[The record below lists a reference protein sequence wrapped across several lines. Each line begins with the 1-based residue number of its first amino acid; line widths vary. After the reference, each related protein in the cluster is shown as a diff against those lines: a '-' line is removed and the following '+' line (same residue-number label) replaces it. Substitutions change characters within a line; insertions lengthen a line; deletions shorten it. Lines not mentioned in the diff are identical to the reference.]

1 MTTESK
7 SPVSFRFQVN
17 RLPKN
22 GAEVTLEADAD
33 QRAGLAQAHDLQT
46 VESFVAQFTIKGW
59 KGDGVIVSGRVQA
72 KITQPC
78 VVTLEPIASEIDEEI
93 SSVFVPENSKLA
105 RRADETEIVLDPEA
119 DDLPETFSGDS
130 IDLGALAEEF
140 FALGIDP
147 YPRKEGISLQDALG
161 EDEQEN
167 RGPLYEELKKLRGN
181 L

>member
-22 GAEVTLEADAD
+22 GAEVSLEADAD
-33 QRAGLAQAHDLQT
+33 QRAELARVHDLES
-46 VESFVAQFTIKGW
+46 VDSFVAKFTVKGW
-59 KGDGVIVSGRVQA
+59 KGDGVIVNGRVQA
-72 KITQPC
+72 RITQPC
-78 VVTLEPIASEIDEEI
+78 VVTLDPIVSDIDEEI

-147 YPRKEGISLQDALG
+147 YPRKEGISLKEALG
-161 EDEQEN
+161 DEEPET

-181 L
+181 I

>member
-1 MTTESK
+1 MTTEST

-33 QRAGLAQAHDLQT
+33 QRAELARVHDLEA
-46 VESFVAQFTIKGW
+46 VDSFIARFSVKGW
-59 KGDGVIVSGRVQA
+59 KGDGVIVTGHVQA
-72 KITQPC
+72 KITQLC
-78 VVTLEPIASEIDEEI
+78 VVTLEPIVSEIDEEI

-105 RRADETEIVLDPEA
+105 RRVQETEIILDPEA

-140 FALGIDP
+140 FALGINP
-147 YPRKEGISLQDALG
+147 YPRKEGISLKDALG
-161 EDEQEN
+161 DGEPES

-181 L
+181 I